1 LLARIAVLRSADKPA
16 GEYDATRFTNA
27 DIIYNLDTDG
37 ADKDKITVQID
48 SGNYAGAGIRVDD
61 RFNIIVVDGDGT
73 HKKDATIYEAMAKN
87 VLAVVSDVGDFDWS
101 AIIIEDE
108 NSASLSNATLAH
120 LPDIA

>member
-1 LLARIAVLRSADKPA
+1 MLRSADRPA

-48 SGNYAGAGIRVDD
+48 SGNYAGAGILVDD

>member
-1 LLARIAVLRSADKPA
+1 MVPIRIKSPFKLTLGIMR
-16 GEYDATRFTNA
+16 G
-27 DIIYNLDTDG
+27 
-37 ADKDKITVQID
+37 
-48 SGNYAGAGIRVDD
+48 GIRVDD

-73 HKKDATIYEAMAKN
+73 HKKDATIYEAMTKN
-87 VLAVVSDVGDFDWS
+87 VLAVVSDVGDFDCS

>member
-1 LLARIAVLRSADKPA
+1 MLRSADKPA

-27 DIIYNLDTDG
+27 DIICNLDTDG

-48 SGNYAGAGIRVDD
+48 SGNYAGGIRVDD

>member
-1 LLARIAVLRSADKPA
+1 M
-16 GEYDATRFTNA
+16 
-27 DIIYNLDTDG
+27 
-37 ADKDKITVQID
+37 
-48 SGNYAGAGIRVDD
+48 
-61 RFNIIVVDGDGT
+61 DGDGT

-120 LPDIA
+120 LPDIGRWYQATGTTPRTRLITKL

>member
-1 LLARIAVLRSADKPA
+1 MMPPGSPTPTLSVISTLMVPIRIKSPFKLALGIMR
-16 GEYDATRFTNA
+16 G
-27 DIIYNLDTDG
+27 G
-37 ADKDKITVQID
+37 
-48 SGNYAGAGIRVDD
+48 GIRVDD

-73 HKKDATIYEAMAKN
+73 NKKDATIYEAMAKN